1 MKIFTSKS
9 QKIGEI
15 GEDIAEKF
23 LMKSGFTIVERN
35 YTRKW
40 GEIDIIAKKRGVV
53 CFFEVKSVS
62 CEIINNVPRVTI
74 DPEENLH
81 SRKLKRL
88 GRAVQTYLLEHNLE
102 DVSFKTNALIVFI
115 DLGQGKST
123 IKFIKDIFSTSVM
136 SLR

>member
-62 CEIINNVPRVTI
+62 CEIINNIPHLTI
-74 DPEENLH
+74 YPE
-81 SRKLKRL
+81 
-88 GRAVQTYLLEHNLE
+88 
-102 DVSFKTNALIVFI
+102 
-115 DLGQGKST
+115 
-123 IKFIKDIFSTSVM
+123 
-136 SLR
+136 